1 MALKKLP
8 LYSNSLYSYETDL
21 DDESF
26 TLTFRWNSR
35 LDFYVM
41 DIENA
46 EEEYIIQGVPLVPSY
61 PLLLQYS
68 LSELEGDMFLVPY
81 ETSSEFAP
89 IPDPRY
95 TSETHYLVYI
105 TED

>member
-8 LYSNSLYSYETDL
+8 LYSDSLYSYETDL

-35 LDFYVM
+35 LGFYVM

-46 EEEYIIQGVPLVPSY
+46 EEAAAVIRRAAAAAGRRG
-61 PLLLQYS
+61 
-68 LSELEGDMFLVPY
+68 LSVIDGEARPA
-81 ETSSEFAP
+81 AP
-89 IPDPRY
+89 PALPAAQDP
-95 TSETHYLVYI
+95 
-105 TED
+105 